1 MRSPNHVVIS
11 VRKAD
16 KSIAVKEKFYQ
27 NLTQR
32 VRSLNIPIVRGVIN
46 LFEMMGIGFQAINFS
61 ANEFIEEEED
71 IKKRK
76 SESGKSSIADNAR
89 PKSTAAKIGE
99 VVMFLISLVLAL
111 GFSILL
117 FKILPLWLT
126 TLLETKFQIIKD
138 QFVVFNIIDGLLKT
152 TFFILYI
159 FVLSLFPSFKR
170 IFEYHGAEHQ
180 SVFTY
185 EASLPLTVANARK
198 QSRFHPRCGTSFIL
212 IVFVLSILVYTL
224 IPRQPEFAT
233 NLLMRLALLP
243 LIAGLAYEYLKLSA
257 RYANNKFTQIFV
269 APGLWLQ
276 RLTTKDPTD
285 DQLEIALHSLKR
297 ALELEK

>member
-32 VRSLNIPIVRGVIN
+32 IRALNIPIIRGVIN
-46 LFEMMGIGFQAINFS
+46 LFEMMGVGFQAINFS
-61 ANEFIEEEED
+61 ANEYIEEEED

-76 SESGKSSIADNAR
+76 KSSPDSDNTR
-89 PKSTAAKIGE
+89 QKSTAAKIGE
-99 VVMFLISLVLAL
+99 AIMFLISLVLAL

-117 FKILPLWLT
+117 FKFLPLWLT
-126 TLLETKFQIIKD
+126 TLLESKFQIIKD
-138 QFVVFNIIDGLLKT
+138 QFIIFNLIDGFLKT
-152 TFFILYI
+152 LFFILYI
-159 FVLSLFPSFKR
+159 FVLSQFPSFKR
-170 IFEYHGAEHQ
+170 IFEYHGAEHK
-180 SVFTY
+180 SVFAY

-212 IVFVLSILVYTL
+212 IVFVISILVYTL
-224 IPRQPEFAT
+224 IPRQPDFAS

-243 LIAGLAYEYLKLSA
+243 LIAGLSYEYLKLSA
-257 RYANNKFTQIFV
+257 RYANSKFAQLFV